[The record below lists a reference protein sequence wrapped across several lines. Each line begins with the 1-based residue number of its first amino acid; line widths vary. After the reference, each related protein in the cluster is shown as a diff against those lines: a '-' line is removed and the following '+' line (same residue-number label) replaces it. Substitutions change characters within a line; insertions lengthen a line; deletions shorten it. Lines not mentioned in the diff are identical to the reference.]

1 LATLKK
7 NFKKAE
13 MRVNPGDTE
22 KFGIRK
28 LDDSKGKSMNQFKYV
43 LWLGAVGLTTS
54 LVAIPAFAAEIE
66 EVIVTGSYI
75 KRDSFDRSSPVEV
88 MNEAK
93 LVEQGTPNLGE
104 VLRNSTYNQGVES
117 VGNILSANPQGSG
130 EQSANFRGLGERAT
144 LTLLNG
150 RRTLTTNLA
159 NLYPQLMIQRT
170 ESLTSGGA
178 TLYGTDAVGG
188 VFNIIPKTNFEGI
201 EIQIGTNQADEW
213 YENSLNFVTG
223 FRGDR
228 GGMVA
233 GFEIRRKDALNFA
246 ERPEYY
252 LGSASY
258 SSTSWPGDFSV
269 ANRDATGAIINT
281 TSRADPGCGLN
292 NTAVGTTPTAR
303 KAEGITAQRQG
314 IRVGSCRW
322 EFGANFDYQDD
333 QDTFTAAVL
342 YDYEI
347 TDNLILSGEIMISR
361 NEIEARGSPSN
372 PGGRQGELTA
382 IPGDNP
388 GNPYRAFFDVDLD
401 GVYDVADG
409 DALLFAVD
417 ANGDGIPDRN
427 PGVDL
432 DNNGTDDVLVS
443 GTDPTAGIAFNEDV
457 VVVDW
462 RPVGLPIVGPSRLNS
477 DATSNGFF
485 DSKITNIRFVQ
496 QLDFDINEDWSGYV
510 SYIYNRREL
519 IGNGR
524 DESLSAINAGIN
536 GTLTVRD
543 EATASSRTAYFNPFA
558 TQNFACVNRDC
569 SGGTLQTDPNQIN
582 TPDIYDQI
590 AFEQPNVTVY
600 TRNIIEAVF
609 VGDLFEMPAGTV
621 GAAAGIQY
629 RDISFELD
637 ANAQSNALDLWIGI
651 GSPDF
656 TVDRQTTAVFG
667 ELSIPL
673 IENLTVDLSIRDET
687 VDDDAVND
695 LDQTTY
701 SVGFKFSPVD
711 FASFRAS
718 WNTSF
723 IAPSLNQLYDSPTL
737 QGLSQ
742 ITDGFTGN
750 AAFTARTT
758 GGTPTLK
765 PEEADIYNIGA
776 TFLLLDDDLRIEVDY
791 KYFDFTDRIIR
802 PAAQE
807 ILDADEANAV
817 ANGFALTEA
826 GLAAYEAS
834 GMNNGGIIRSNL
846 PGRLIQ
852 LITTD
857 QLNAQ
862 SMEWK
867 GWDLSANYSFQS
879 NEIPWVGGE
888 YGDFEVGVNATYVS
902 AYDFTSFTG
911 AKVEGAGKRNYRVA
925 AVPSTPEWKANFR
938 FAWHLNNHH
947 VTAYARY
954 LDGIDEVRDG
964 DPFSSTSP
972 GVRGFFA
979 LLGVTNP
986 TPDSLPSYT
995 TWDFQY
1001 SVDLEGLIGDGN
1013 TNVQVGLLNAFDKEA
1028 QPIVTL
1034 GGLESQLYDPRG
1046 QTWYLRIRQGI

>member
-1 LATLKK
+1 
-7 NFKKAE
+7 
-13 MRVNPGDTE
+13 
-22 KFGIRK
+22 
-28 LDDSKGKSMNQFKYV
+28 MNQFKYV
-43 LWLGAVGLTTS
+43 HWLGVVGLTTS
-54 LVAIPAFAAEIE
+54 LVAMPAFAAEEIE
-66 EVIVTGSYI
+66 EVVVTGSYI
-75 KRDSFDRSSPVEV
+75 KRDSFDLSSPVEV

-117 VGNILSANPQGSG
+117 VGNILSANAQGAG

-188 VFNIIPKTNFEGI
+188 VFNIIPKTSFEGV
-201 EIQIGTNQADEW
+201 EFQIGSNQADDW
-213 YENSLNFVTG
+213 YENSFNMMMG
-223 FRGDR
+223 MEGDR
-228 GGMVA
+228 GSLVA
-233 GFEIRRKDALNFA
+233 GLEIRRKDALNFA

-258 SSTSWPGDFSV
+258 SSTSQPGDFSV
-269 ANRDATGAIINT
+269 ANRDATGAIT
-281 TSRADPGCGLN
+281 TTQSRPDPGCGLN
-292 NTAVGTTPTAR
+292 NTAVGTTPTER
-303 KAEGITAQRQG
+303 KAEGILAQRQG
-314 IRVGSCRW
+314 ILVGSCRW

-333 QDTFTAAVL
+333 QDTFTAAVI

-347 TDNLILSGEIMISR
+347 MDNLVLSGEIMISR

-388 GNPYRAFFDVDLD
+388 GNPYRAFIDTDLD
-401 GVYDVADG
+401 GVYEVADG

-462 RPVGLPIVGPSRLNS
+462 RPVGLPLVGPSRLNS
-477 DATSNGFF
+477 DGTSNGFF
-485 DSKITNIRFVQ
+485 DAEITNIRFVQ
-496 QLDFDINEDWSGYV
+496 QLDFDINDNWSGYV
-510 SYIYNRREL
+510 SYVYNRREH

-524 DESLSAINAGIN
+524 DESLSAINSGIN

-543 EATASSRTAYFNPFA
+543 SATDASRTAFFNPFA
-558 TQNFACVNRDC
+558 TQNFACTNRDC
-569 SGGTLQTDPNQIN
+569 SAGTVQTDPNQIN

-590 AFEQPNVTVY
+590 AFEQPNVTIY
-600 TRNIIEAVF
+600 TQNIFEAVF
-609 VGDLFEMPAGTV
+609 SGDLFEMPAGTV
-621 GAAAGIQY
+621 GAAGGVQY

-656 TVDRQTTAVFG
+656 TVDRQTTAIFG
-667 ELSIPL
+667 EVSVPL
-673 IENLTVDLSIRDET
+673 LDNLTADLSVRNET

-701 SVGFKFSPVD
+701 SVGFKFSPLD

-834 GMNNGGIIRSNL
+834 GLNDTGILRSNL

-867 GWDLSANYSFQS
+867 GWDMSANYSFES
-879 NEIPWVGGE
+879 SEIPWIGGD
-888 YGDFEVGVNATYVS
+888 YGDFEVGANATYVS

-911 AKVEGAGKRNYRVA
+911 AKVEGAGNRNYRVA
-925 AVPSTPEWKANFR
+925 AVPSTPEWKVNYR
-938 FAWHLNNHH
+938 FAWAMDNHQ

-954 LDGIDEVRDG
+954 MSGIDNVRDG
-964 DPFSSTSP
+964 DPFSSNSA
-972 GVRGFFA
+972 GVRGFFS
-979 LLGVTNP
+979 LLAVTNP
-986 TPDSLPSYT
+986 TPDEIPSYT

-1001 SVDLEGLIGDGN
+1001 SVDLDGLIGDGN
-1013 TNVQVGLLNAFDKEA
+1013 TNIQLGLLNAFDKSA
-1028 QPIVTL
+1028 KPIVTL
-1034 GGLESQLYDPRG
+1034 GGIESQLYDPRG
-1046 QTWYLRIRQGI
+1046 QTWYLRIRHGL